1 MLSWLPSFIARSE
14 TKLLDAIGA
23 VVGTVGAATATAGED
38 VAAIAP
44 AGSSNVAAG
53 GDAPLEPS
61 TVVADNKR
69 ARAGAKRAKTSA
81 PQYLQNE

>member
-1 MLSWLPSFIARSE
+1 MLSWLLARIACSE

-38 VAAIAP
+38 VAVIAP

-69 ARAGAKRAKTSA
+69 ARAGAKRAKASV